1 MISIFVEIKPSEE
14 LAFCIGHLLPA
25 IFFNNLSCCTSEIIN
40 LVGCTR
46 ATMPAILPGNSLTIV
61 SEIISAA
68 FILHKFF
75 CNDAALAVCNIICVI
90 LRLRHC
96 IRHNIAAGIQHVP
109 IFLGH
114 YR

>member
-1 MISIFVEIKPSEE
+1 
-14 LAFCIGHLLPA
+14 
-25 IFFNNLSCCTSEIIN
+25 
-40 LVGCTR
+40 
-46 ATMPAILPGNSLTIV
+46 MPAVLPGNSLTIV